1 MLGSTH
7 HTRIAGQ
14 ATALFRPRRE
24 AVHRRPYLL
33 RYADRIPENHV
44 VAHVELVLRT
54 AQPPHGVRP
63 PYLCGGH
70 FDPGHSTDLP
80 LTWKRNF
87 EDLDLD
93 RTITYVECRYDIFDS
108 FSDAKM
114 DLTAR
119 GLYIESIN

>member
-1 MLGSTH
+1 M
-7 HTRIAGQ
+7 
-14 ATALFRPRRE
+14 
-24 AVHRRPYLL
+24 
-33 RYADRIPENHV
+33 
-44 VAHVELVLRT
+44 
-54 AQPPHGVRP
+54 
-63 PYLCGGH
+63 
-70 FDPGHSTDLP
+70 
-80 LTWKRNF
+80 TWKRNF